1 MNDLLAGLNG
11 GNVPALDLIFM
22 ITLVALLPSIA
33 VMMTSFTRTIIILS
47 FTRNAMGIQ
56 QTPPNTVLVGI
67 SLFLTL
73 YIMSPV
79 IGRVNAEAYE
89 PYTRGEITQMEAVQR
104 MGVPIKEFML
114 RNTEKETLDHF
125 VEMSGTQTHCQE
137 FPLGILSQE
146 VFMSNL
152 QVLDIMYQAFQLALR
167 LSMPF
172 LLVSM
177 AVGVLIA
184 IFQAATQIN
193 EQTMTFVPKLLA
205 ILAMMG
211 ILGSSMLVMLQDFTR
226 QVCAMIAGG

>member
-104 MGVPIKEFML
+104 MGVPVKEFML
-114 RNTEKETLDHF
+114 RNTEKETQTEEHVEDYPFTVVTPAFMTSELKRGF
-125 VEMSGTQTHCQE
+125 VAG
-137 FPLGILSQE
+137 FLIYL
-146 VFMSNL
+146 
-152 QVLDIMYQAFQLALR
+152 
-167 LSMPF
+167 PF
-172 LLVSM
+172 LLIDIVVATTLMSMGMVMLPPTMVS
-177 AVGVLIA
+177 LP
-184 IFQAATQIN
+184 F
-193 EQTMTFVPKLLA
+193 KLL
-205 ILAMMG
+205 LFVTVNG
-211 ILGSSMLVMLQDFTR
+211 WELLFSSIVRSFR
-226 QVCAMIAGG
+226 